1 MEQIENLM
9 QANYSKMEFVCQQ
22 LLEHGEMTPE
32 VKAALFDFQHL
43 RKKISAGGDLVSFSR
58 SNPLESV
65 HFPLHFIGYR
75 HS

>member
-1 MEQIENLM
+1 MQSAKSADPDLEQLENLM

-43 RKKISAGGDLVSFSR
+43 RRKISASGDHVVSSKQ
-58 SNPLESV
+58 
-65 HFPLHFIGYR
+65 
-75 HS
+75 